1 MDAQPH
7 STRIPMVLAGVVLA
21 LLLGGCSSLNPGTA
35 EAADTAARFHADLAS
50 GDSQAACALL
60 APGTVEKL
68 EDGAAGSCPRKLA
81 GLGLPGAGSVRSSQ
95 AFGSNAQVHLEA
107 DTVFLTL
114 SGRHWKITAA
124 GCTPRGGKPYDCEV
138 EGN

>member
-1 MDAQPH
+1 MDPQP
-7 STRIPMVLAGVVLA
+7 SRTRAPRVLAGVVLA

-50 GDSQAACALL
+50 GDARAACALL

-68 EDGAAGSCPRKLA
+68 EDGAAGSCARKLA
-81 GLGLPGAGSVRSSQ
+81 DLGLPEAGNVRSSQ
-95 AFGSNAQVHLEA
+95 AFGSNAQVRLEA
-107 DTVFLTL
+107 DTAFLTL
-114 SGRHWKITAA
+114 SGRHWKIIAI
-124 GCTPRGGKPYDCEV
+124 GCTPRGEKPYDCEV